1 VIVDQLRAAA
11 SVDSASRPSSL
22 LLCSGLAGSQ
32 RAGVG
37 SRRLS
42 SGRNGAQETQ
52 PFPHRILSNTTV
64 TAIQRVDSMRD
75 TNRAAAPLASHEAAP
90 RRSTSADS
98 SHAPIQKDPPHINTT
113 VVHSARFWNYLL
125 GGKDNYAVDRQA
137 AEQILVLVP
146 SLRDTVRAERGFLA
160 RAVRYLAGS
169 AGIHQFLDIGT
180 GLPSANNTHEIAQ
193 ATAPESRV
201 VYVDNDPLIMAHA
214 RALLTSTPEGATDY
228 VHADLCKPDTILQ
241 EAARTLDFTQP
252 VGLMLLGI
260 LNFIPDTNEAHTIVN
275 RLLAALP
282 SGSYLVISH
291 PTAEI
296 DGEAM
301 KEAMRL
307 WNQSGA
313 APIVARSRQQLI
325 RFFDSLEL
333 LDPGV
338 VSCSL
343 WRPDHPEIG
352 APVEVFHFS
361 GVGRKP

>member
-1 VIVDQLRAAA
+1 MKD
-11 SVDSASRPSSL
+11 P
-22 LLCSGLAGSQ
+22 
-32 RAGVG
+32 
-37 SRRLS
+37 RR
-42 SGRNGAQETQ
+42 
-52 PFPHRILSNTTV
+52 TTV
-64 TAIQRVDSMRD
+64 
-75 TNRAAAPLASHEAAP
+75 PLASQEAASGG
-90 RRSTSADS
+90 STSTDS
-98 SHAPIQKDPPHINTT
+98 PQTASQKTPPHINTT

-125 GGKDNYAVDRQA
+125 GGKDNYAVDRKA
-137 AEQILVLVP
+137 AEQILGLVP

-160 RAVRYLAGS
+160 RAVRHLAGN
-169 AGIHQFLDIGT
+169 AGIRQFLDIGT

-193 ATAPESRV
+193 ATAPESRI

-228 VHADLCKPDTILQ
+228 IHADLCKPDTILQ
-241 EAARTLDFTQP
+241 EAARTLDFAQP
-252 VGLMLLGI
+252 VGLMLLGV
-260 LNFIPDTNEAHTIVN
+260 LNFITDTNEAHAIVN

-313 APIVARSRQQLI
+313 APIVARSRQQII
-325 RFFDSLEL
+325 RFFDHLEL

-343 WRPDHPEIG
+343 WRPDTPEIG

-361 GVGRKP
+361 GVGLKP

>member
-1 VIVDQLRAAA
+1 MAAT
-11 SVDSASRPSSL
+11 R
-22 LLCSGLAGSQ
+22 SGA
-32 RAGVG
+32 RAGATAPIG
-37 SRRLS
+37 WSH
-42 SGRNGAQETQ
+42 ADEIATQMTQ
-52 PFPHRILSNTTV
+52 PFLRRISPSATIS
-64 TAIQRVDSMRD
+64 AIQRIDSMRD
-75 TNRAAAPLASHEAAP
+75 TRRTAAPLASQEAAS
-90 RRSTSADS
+90 RRNVSTDS
-98 SHAPIQKDPPHINTT
+98 SHAPSQKNPTHINTT

-125 GGKDNYAVDRQA
+125 GGKDNYAVDRKA
-137 AEQILVLVP
+137 AEQILALVP
-146 SLRDTVRAERGFLA
+146 SLRETVRAERGFLA
-160 RAVRYLAGS
+160 RAVRYLAGNV
-169 AGIHQFLDIGT
+169 GIRQFLDIGT

-193 ATAPESRV
+193 ATAPESCI

-252 VGLMLLGI
+252 VGLMLLGV
-260 LNFIPDTNEAHTIVN
+260 LNFITDTNEAHAIVN
-275 RLLAALP
+275 RLLAAVP

-296 DGEAM
+296 DGAAM
-301 KEAMRL
+301 NEAMRL

-343 WRPDHPEIG
+343 WRPDHLEIG
-352 APVEVFHFS
+352 ASVEVFHFS
-361 GVGRKP
+361 GVGRKL